1 MTRLKF
7 GIVEYLSA
15 SSFKKKKK
23 KKKTT
28 TTTKLQVW
36 IEKVSIG
43 SVSKK
48 KIVVRMINLD
58 LTSHLVS
65 LL

>member
-1 MTRLKF
+1 MTRPKF

-23 KKKTT
+23 KTTTTTT

-43 SVSKK
+43 SVSIKK
-48 KIVVRMINLD
+48 K
-58 LTSHLVS
+58 
-65 LL
+65 LLLE